1 MLKLTY
7 TETALQLEYLA
18 GSPEDLVARRVKLA
32 MRVGSTLFVE
42 PSQAAFLLPA
52 DLPGIDQ
59 LDAGARRDDTQA
71 IEVYP
76 ADEDDL
82 EVSLSGTWMA
92 EDAEVS
98 EGIFVASLSPFCEV
112 LLFKLWQATEI
123 DSYSMRD
130 F

>member
-18 GSPEDLVARRVKLA
+18 GSPEDLVTRRVKLA
-32 MRVGSTLFVE
+32 MRVGASLFVE

-52 DLPGIDQ
+52 DLPGLEELTD
-59 LDAGARRDDTQA
+59 GALQDDGDA
-71 IEVYP
+71 IEIYA
-76 ADEDDL
+76 ADEDYV
-82 EVSLSGTWMA
+82 EVSLNGTWIA

-98 EGIFVASLSPFCEV
+98 EGIFVAALSPLCEV
-112 LLFKLWQATEI
+112 LLFRLWQATEV